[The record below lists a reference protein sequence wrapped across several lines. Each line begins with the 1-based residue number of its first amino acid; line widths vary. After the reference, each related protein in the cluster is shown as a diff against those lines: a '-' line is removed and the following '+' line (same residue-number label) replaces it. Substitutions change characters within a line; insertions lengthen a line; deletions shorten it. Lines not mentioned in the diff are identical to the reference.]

1 MSKRLASAIFALLFA
16 LTAFVPALA
25 AAETP
30 APSGAPEAEPS
41 EKEEVIYF
49 NLDASGQVESAY
61 AVNSF
66 PGGDIRDYGDYSELR
81 VLNTSD
87 EITLDGDEV
96 RLSSDA
102 AKVYYQGTL
111 KDPRLPWD
119 ISLAYKLDGKAV
131 SPEELGG
138 KSGSLEIRFTVEKND
153 RCAGSFYEDYALQAS
168 FTMPG
173 ECCSGVS
180 APDATVANVGADKQL
195 TFTLL
200 PGEGID
206 TVISAEVEDF
216 SMPAV
221 SINGVHLN
229 LSVDVDTADIK
240 DQVGQLVSAAAQLD
254 NGAAALVSGST
265 ELLGGTADVQS
276 GAESLRSGIAELDS
290 GVSELRDGL
299 AAMRDGLNELY
310 AKSPELAGGAY
321 QIYAGLAEID
331 ERLSAVDVDVSSIAL
346 LSENALRLADG
357 AQAALEGAQALQ
369 AGLNADAFNSTVPV
383 GDLVVGNS
391 AAASQLDSLLTNF
404 GSLLQMY
411 DKMTGG
417 NNYENLA
424 GQVEQ
429 LKELLQ
435 MNSAALQGAQTYVA
449 TAGAGA
455 ASLVAGLTDLK
466 AGCDEF
472 GSAIALLGEKIT
484 GLTGQLTELKSGIA
498 QLVSGAWQLTDGVS
512 AYTSGVAQ
520 LVDGFGSVMSGVGR
534 LASGTQELLSG
545 SDSLSAGTAELYAG
559 VAELCDGAESMA
571 AGAGRLHSEAGG
583 VDIQA
588 RVDELL
594 EGIGGSMAAPESFT
608 SEANGL
614 VKSVQFVISC
624 AAIEA
629 PEAEPEPAPQA
640 EEPTL
645 WQRFLALFGIE

>member
-49 NLDASGQVESAY
+49 NLDASGEVESAY

-66 PGGDIRDYGDYSELR
+66 PGGDIRDYGDYSGVR

-119 ISLAYKLDGKAV
+119 ISLTYKLDGKAL

-216 SMPAV
+216 TMPAV

-229 LSVDVDTADIK
+229 LSVDVDTEDIK

-254 NGAAALVSGST
+254 NGAAALASGSGA
-265 ELLGGTADVQS
+265 LLDGTAGLRD
-276 GAESLRSGIAELDS
+276 GAESLTSGIESLDS
-290 GVSELRDGL
+290 GVGELQSGL
-299 AAMRDGLNELY
+299 AAMQAGLSELS
-310 AKSPELAGGAY
+310 AKSPELTGGA
-321 QIYAGLAEID
+321 A
-331 ERLSAVDVDVSSIAL
+331 
-346 LSENALRLADG
+346 RLA
-357 AQAALEGAQALQ
+357 
-369 AGLNADAFNSTVPV
+369 AGLNELSAELAAFDVNAEIASMLAAVAPQIEALT
-383 GDLVVGNS
+383 GAGAEARS
-391 AAASQLDSLLTNF
+391 AAETLKGGVSGLVGEAMSAYMQISAAVEANTAAEGVIDAVLADEDIAAALAEKGYNL
-404 GSLLQMY
+404 GSV
-411 DKMTGG
+411 K
-417 NNYENLA
+417 
-424 GQVEQ
+424 
-429 LKELLQ
+429 
-435 MNSAALQGAQTYVA
+435 AALQGSSAVMNGVVTTVSGALGSFSGSISALETALNNLDTAAGGLTTAISGLQAQAGAIGAKVERLKSGVA
-449 TAGAGA
+449 ALTAGAAELSGGA
-455 ASLVAGLTDLK
+455 GAYASGVTQ
-466 AGCDEF
+466 
-472 GSAIALLGEKIT
+472 LLG
-484 GLTGQLTELKSGIA
+484 
-498 QLVSGAWQLTDGVS
+498 
-512 AYTSGVAQ
+512 
-520 LVDGFGSVMSGVGR
+520 GFGSVMSGVGA
-534 LASGTQELLSG
+534 LAEGTGELLAGAGELNSGTS
-545 SDSLSAGTAELYAG
+545 ELYGA
-559 VAELCDGAESMA
+559 VAALCEGAESMA
-571 AGAGRLHSEAGG
+571 AGAGELHSSAGSED
-583 VDIQA
+583 VQA
-588 RVDELL
+588 QVDELL
-594 EGIGGSMAAPESFT
+594 GEIGGSMDAPESFV
-608 SEANGL
+608 SAENG
-614 VKSVQFVISC
+614 VISSVQFVIQSEAVE
-624 AAIEA
+624 AA
-629 PEAEPEPAPQA
+629 EAEPEPEPPA

-645 WQRFLALFGIE
+645 WQRFLALFGL

>member
-16 LTAFVPALA
+16 LSAFVPALA

-30 APSGAPEAEPS
+30 APSGTPEAEPS

-49 NLDASGQVESAY
+49 NLDASGEVESAY

-66 PGGDIRDYGDYSELR
+66 PGGDIRDYGDYSEVR

-119 ISLAYKLDGKAV
+119 ISLTYKLDGKAV

-138 KSGSLEIRFTVEKND
+138 KSGSLEIRFTVEKNA

-221 SINGVHLN
+221 SINGIHLN
-229 LSVDVDTADIK
+229 LSVDVDTEDIK
-240 DQVGQLVSAAAQLD
+240 GQVGQLVSAAAQLD
-254 NGAAALVSGST
+254 NGAAALVSGSN
-265 ELLGGTADVQS
+265 ELLGGTADVQN

-290 GVSELRDGL
+290 GVGELRDGL

-310 AKSPELAGGAY
+310 AKSPELASGAY

-346 LSENALRLADG
+346 LSENAQRLADG
-357 AQAALEGAQALQ
+357 AQAALEGAQELQ
-369 AGLNADAFNSTVPV
+369 AGLSSAQAKLEGGIAQVGRLIST
-383 GDLVVGNS
+383 NE
-391 AAASQLDSLLTNF
+391 AAKAQVDSLLDTY
-404 GSLLQMY
+404 GAWLPADIKGQIESLKTLL
-411 DKMTGG
+411 DA
-417 NNYENLA
+417 NNYALSEFSSGA
-424 GQVEQ
+424 SDI
-429 LKELLQ
+429 
-435 MNSAALQGAQTYVA
+435 SAAS
-449 TAGAGA
+449 AGA

-520 LVDGFGSVMSGVGR
+520 LVDGFGSVMSGVGQ

-545 SDSLSAGTAELYAG
+545 SDTLSAGTAELYAG

-588 RVDELL
+588 QVDELL

>member
-30 APSGAPEAEPS
+30 APSDAPEAEPS

-49 NLDASGQVESAY
+49 NLDASGEVESAY

-102 AKVYYQGTL
+102 SRVYYQGTL

-119 ISLAYKLDGKAV
+119 ISLTYKLDGKAV

-216 SMPAV
+216 TMPAV
-221 SINGVHLN
+221 SINGIHLN
-229 LSVDVDTADIK
+229 LSVDVDTEDIK
-240 DQVGQLVSAAAQLD
+240 GQVGQLVSAAAQLD

-290 GVSELRDGL
+290 GVGELRDGL

-346 LSENALRLADG
+346 LSENAQRLADG

-369 AGLNADAFNSTVPV
+369 AGLSSAQAKLEGGIAQVGRLIST
-383 GDLVVGNS
+383 NE
-391 AAASQLDSLLTNF
+391 AAKAQVDSLLDTY
-404 GSLLQMY
+404 GALLPADIKGQIESLKTLL
-411 DKMTGG
+411 DA
-417 NNYENLA
+417 NNYALSEFSSGA
-424 GQVEQ
+424 SDI
-429 LKELLQ
+429 
-435 MNSAALQGAQTYVA
+435 SAAS
-449 TAGAGA
+449 AGA

-520 LVDGFGSVMSGVGR
+520 LVDGFGSVMSGVGQ

-588 RVDELL
+588 QVDELL
-594 EGIGGSMAAPESFT
+594 EGIGGSMDAPESFT